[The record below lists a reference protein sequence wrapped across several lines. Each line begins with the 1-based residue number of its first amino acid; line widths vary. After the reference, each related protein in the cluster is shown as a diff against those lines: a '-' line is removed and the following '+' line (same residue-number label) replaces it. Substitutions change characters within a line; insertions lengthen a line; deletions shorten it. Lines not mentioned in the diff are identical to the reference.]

1 MDRIEV
7 ALMISMGLAMISA
20 LLLDILSI
28 STGLSSAILL
38 ILGIVLLM
46 KNWWEILEES
56 QK

>member
-1 MDRIEV
+1 
-7 ALMISMGLAMISA
+7 MGLAMISA